1 MNSTERNGSEPPTLG
16 AACSSVTGL
25 QRIPL
30 LAPSHAIGNMSLTQI
45 VKISRFGVNRGQ
57 RGHPF
62 SSRNSTHWR
71 SQLPRDLQMVPP
83 LLRRARPNKSGLHSR
98 SCPGGC
104 PRRRGWRPVSWN
116 ASMSASNKFRKLY
129 FTPAAWLSC
138 LSTSDGVMAF
148 TEGEWQNWFCS
159 FLGPCTQV
167 VGRPN
172 PLSSARSGAPTCLA
186 PSFMVPRLQ

>member
-83 LLRRARPNKSGLHSR
+83 LLRRACPNKSGLHNR

-104 PRRRGWRPVSWN
+104 HMYKLIRRPPRSLSRPPG
-116 ASMSASNKFRKLY
+116 R
-129 FTPAAWLSC
+129 T
-138 LSTSDGVMAF
+138 STSHR
-148 TEGEWQNWFCS
+148 W
-159 FLGPCTQV
+159 L
-167 VGRPN
+167 R
-172 PLSSARSGAPTCLA
+172 LSPT
-186 PSFMVPRLQ
+186 PRLETRVIPSWGPA